1 VPYPTRTL
9 DQHFNAPGPKRILA
23 LDGGG
28 LRGILT
34 LGILRQLE
42 AILGERHASAP
53 SFRLCHYFDLIAGTS
68 TGAIIAAALALGM
81 SVEEVIG
88 HYQQLGRDVFLKDW
102 FRLGIIRARYD
113 EAALVSNL
121 KRVFGEHRT
130 LGDEALQTGLLV
142 MTKRLDTGSPWPLA
156 NNPKGRYFRATPP
169 ARWISN
175 ADYPLWQVVRAST
188 AAPAYFN
195 PETIAITA
203 EDGKTPVVGTFVD
216 GGVSPFNNPSLQAFM
231 YATLCGYRVNW
242 KASADDLLLVSVGT
256 GMSDPSQTPS
266 RIAAQGAVRA
276 LFSLMDDCASLV
288 ETSMQWMSDSPTA
301 RVIDR
306 ELGDCADD
314 LLSGVPLL
322 SYLRYNTFLTPEHVE
337 RLTPGLAP
345 EQVAKLGAMDDPDNM
360 AALLRLGEA
369 VGREQ
374 VSPAH
379 FASKF
384 DLPPVGTSHTG
395 RRNKYVK
402 RANQSV
408 VAVQIALEGARFTYE
423 KWGGTQTCKAGDWL
437 VDNNGDVYTVD
448 AETFRRT
455 YEPIGDGKYVKT
467 TSVWAEVANES
478 GSVNTKEGTTEYRAG
493 DYLVFNE
500 ESGGDAYAVSARKFE
515 EMYEPAS

>member
-1 VPYPTRTL
+1 VPYPKRTL
-9 DQHFNAPGPKRILA
+9 DQHFNDPGPKRILA

-34 LGILRQLE
+34 LGILRQVETVLR
-42 AILGERHASAP
+42 ERHASGP
-53 SFRLCHYFDLIAGTS
+53 SFRLCHYFDLMAGTS

-88 HYQQLGRDVFLKDW
+88 HYQQLGREVFCRDW
-102 FRLGIIRARYD
+102 FRRGIIRARYD
-113 EAALVSNL
+113 EAALVTNL

-130 LGDEALQTGLLV
+130 LGDEGLRTGLLV
-142 MTKRLDTGSPWPLA
+142 MTKRLDTGSPWPLG
-156 NNPKGRYFRATPP
+156 NNPKGRYFRAPQQ

-188 AAPAYFN
+188 AAPSYFN

-242 KASADDLLLVSVGT
+242 KAGADDLLLVSVGT
-256 GMSDPSQTPS
+256 GMADPSQAPS

-288 ETSMQWMSDSPTA
+288 ETSLQWMSDSPTA
-301 RVIDR
+301 RIIDR

-314 LLSGVPLL
+314 VLGGAPLL
-322 SYLRYNTFLTPEHVE
+322 SYLRYNTWLTPEHVE

-345 EQVAKLGAMDDPDNM
+345 EQVTILAAMDDPDSM
-360 AALLRLGEA
+360 AALLRVGEA

-379 FASKF
+379 FAPTF
-384 DLPPVGTSHTG
+384 DLQRGGTSPSGG
-395 RRNKYVK
+395 RIKYVK
-402 RANQSV
+402 RTNQSV
-408 VAVQIALEGARFTYE
+408 VAVQVALEGVGFTYE

-437 VDNNGDVYTVD
+437 VNNNGDVYTVD

-455 YEPIGDGKYVKT
+455 YERVGDGKYVKIT
-467 TSVWAEVANES
+467 PVWAEVANES
-478 GSVNTKEGTTEYRAG
+478 GRVHTKEGMTEYQAG

-500 ESGGDAYAVSARKFE
+500 ESGGDAYAVAARKFE
-515 EMYEPAS
+515 EMYESAS